1 MPSVRRARRVVPQES
16 RRRRAVSA
24 QLARGLLGVTG
35 MTSILDTTGL
45 VSEVRRALGS
55 VIDPEVGIDI
65 VSLGLVYA
73 IDATG
78 GAVSVQM
85 TMTTPACPLG
95 EHLVL
100 DAKRCIQ
107 ELPGVQSVEVELV
120 WEPPWEPTRMSPEVR
135 ARFGWAP

>member
-1 MPSVRRARRVVPQES
+1 MSDL
-16 RRRRAVSA
+16 
-24 QLARGLLGVTG
+24 LARGLLGAVD
-35 MTSILDTTGL
+35 MTSILETTGL
-45 VSEVRRALGS
+45 AGEVQRALGL
-55 VIDPEVGIDI
+55 VIDPEVGIDV

-73 IDATG
+73 IDVRG

-100 DAKRCIQ
+100 DAKRRIQ
-107 ELPGVQSVEVELV
+107 ELPGVQSVDVELV
-120 WEPPWEPTRMSPEVR
+120 WEPPWDPTRMSPEVR

>member
-1 MPSVRRARRVVPQES
+1 MS
-16 RRRRAVSA
+16 
-24 QLARGLLGVTG
+24 
-35 MTSILDTTGL
+35 SILDATGL
-45 VSEVRRALGS
+45 AGEVRRALGS

-73 IDATG
+73 IDVRG
-78 GAVSVQM
+78 GEVSVQM

-107 ELPGVQSVEVELV
+107 ELPGVQSVDIELV
-120 WEPPWEPTRMSPEVR
+120 WEPPWDPTRMSAEVR